1 MSNILD
7 NAVAA
12 LLDSR
17 QLVGRLTV
25 ITVQF
30 CADSTVEQRIGPVE
44 QQEYVARC
52 RRVDGWWAVDVYD
65 RAGVRIK
72 GAHTQA
78 RRLDQVEGAVREVV
92 SLLLDL
98 PEDSIQVQLDPDLP
112 PDLRQ
117 EVERAKALRG
127 QAEDVQHEAAEAIAR
142 AAMDLVRRERLTVRD
157 AGRILD
163 LSHQRVDQLV
173 RKRAS

>member
-1 MSNILD
+1 MEEH
-7 NAVAA
+7 
-12 LLDSR
+12 
-17 QLVGRLTV
+17 Q
-25 ITVQF
+25 
-30 CADSTVEQRIGPVE
+30 
-44 QQEYVARC
+44 YVARC

-65 RAGVRIK
+65 PSGVRVR

-78 RRLDQVEGAVREVV
+78 RRLDQVEGMVKEVI

-98 PEDSIQVQLDPDLP
+98 PEEVVRVRLDPELP
-112 PDLRQ
+112 PDLLQ
-117 EVERAKALRG
+117 EVERAKALRD
-127 QAEDVQHEAAEAIAR
+127 QAEEAQREAADAVAR
-142 AAMDLVRRERLTVRD
+142 AATDLVKREHLTVRD